1 MASWYFAAAVLVSL
15 LGTGCIRGS
24 LTVAKPTALELQ
36 LLGAYDEL
44 DKELVHAGS
53 VRAGG
58 PQIEVGYEQLVA
70 LAVESRATQRFN
82 EDDLLELKAR
92 GCLAEGQGAKVVTR
106 PCQLEDEAM
115 SRRQQRI
122 VEEENRA
129 RGVILTW
136 AAHNLARKAGRRQP
150 TAAELNEIRQA
161 YQRLLFETAKEGQL
175 LEREPGQFAPAG
187 P

>member
-1 MASWYFAAAVLVSL
+1 MLL

-44 DKELVHAGS
+44 DKELIHAGS
-53 VRAGG
+53 VRAAG
-58 PQIEVGYEQLVA
+58 PQVEVGYEQLVA

-92 GCLAEGQGAKVVTR
+92 GCLAEGQGAKLVTR

-115 SRRQQRI
+115 GRRQQRI

-150 TAAELNEIRQA
+150 SAAELTEIRQA
-161 YQRLLFETAKEGQL
+161 YQRLLFETAKEGEL